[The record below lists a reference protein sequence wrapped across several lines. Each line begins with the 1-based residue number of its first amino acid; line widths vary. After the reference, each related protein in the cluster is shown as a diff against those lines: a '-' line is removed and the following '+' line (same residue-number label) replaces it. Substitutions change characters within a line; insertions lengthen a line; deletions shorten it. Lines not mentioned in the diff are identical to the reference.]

1 MKQFTSRTLLII
13 TFFVAATAL
22 ALSIKVLGPTPA
34 STREAELQREL
45 DALEARIQALSGK
58 IEAVDEDE
66 AIPAFASEPPVQSQ
80 PLETPVDP
88 TTAARVA
95 ELGETMDDVRWTMTL
110 RGMMPPTP
118 EHIDRS
124 RSLLFDPEAGLR
136 EQLAALRILRTSDQ
150 LTDADVRQMVK
161 IFNQTTNERAQ
172 VEIIRRLD
180 DVRTPEFLD
189 TLMVVSS
196 TSENARV
203 REEAIDSLSGYLP
216 DPDLKDWLEVVSKD
230 DPNKRVQREA
240 NRLLEKFWPKA
251 EDGG

>member
-13 TFFVAATAL
+13 TFFVSATAL
-22 ALSIKVLGPTPA
+22 TLSLKVLGPTPS
-34 STREAELQREL
+34 STREAELRGEL
-45 DALEARIQALSGK
+45 DALEERIKALTSA
-58 IEAVDEDE
+58 IEAAGEE
-66 AIPAFASEPPVQSQ
+66 NAMPAFLAEEPT
-80 PLETPVDP
+80 LELPPETVIDP
-88 TTAARVA
+88 TTDARVTQI
-95 ELGETMDDVRWTMTL
+95 GETMDDVRWTMAL

-124 RSLLFDPEAGLR
+124 RSLLFDPNASLR
-136 EQLAALRILRTSDQ
+136 DQLAALRILRTSDQ
-150 LTDADVRQMVK
+150 LTDDDVRQMVS
-161 IFNQTTNERAQ
+161 IFNQTENERAQ

-189 TLMVVSS
+189 TLMAVSS

-240 NRLLEKFWPKA
+240 NRLLQQYWPAA

>member
-1 MKQFTSRTLLII
+1 MKQFTSKTLLII

-22 ALSIKVLGPTPA
+22 VLSIKVLGPTA
-34 STREAELQREL
+34 VSNREAELQAEL
-45 DALEARIQALSGK
+45 DALEQRIQELAGK
-58 IEAVDEDE
+58 IEAADYENAPPHFSSE
-66 AIPAFASEPPVQSQ
+66 APAPPQPAEPFS
-80 PLETPVDP
+80 DP

-95 ELGETMDDVRWTMTL
+95 EIGDTMDDVRWTMAL

-124 RSLLFDPEAGLR
+124 RSLLFDSGSDLR
-136 EQLAALRILRTSDQ
+136 EQLAALRMLRTSDQ
-150 LTDADVRQMVK
+150 LTDDDVRQMVK
-161 IFNQTTNERAQ
+161 IFNQTENERAQ

-216 DPDLKDWLEVVSKD
+216 DPDLKTWLEVVSKD
-230 DPNKRVQREA
+230 DPNQRVKREA
-240 NRLLEKFWPKA
+240 NRLLARYWPTD